1 MRFLKW
7 LRQAEELDF
16 QIRHPI
22 VGFFT
27 DMKYTESRI
36 NDGLPM
42 LIVFFVGGAV
52 VFTSWFLLFL
62 AVATVALMRSNYRR
76 YKQRLFYAI
85 DERDRPPGSEPR
97 HPDAPSW

>member
-1 MRFLKW
+1 VRFLKW

-62 AVATVALMRSNYRR
+62 AVATVVLMRSNYRR

-85 DERDRPPGSEPR
+85 DERDRSPGSEPR